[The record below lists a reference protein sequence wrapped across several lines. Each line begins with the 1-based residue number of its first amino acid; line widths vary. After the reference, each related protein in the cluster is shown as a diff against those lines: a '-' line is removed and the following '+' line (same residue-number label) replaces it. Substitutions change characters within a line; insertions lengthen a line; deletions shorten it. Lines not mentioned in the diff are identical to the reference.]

1 MILNLKTFN
10 GFLKFKHCKLEP
22 VEDALDLVTEGC
34 YFGSVELQDASYA
47 IPIHQNYQGYLRL
60 FWKEE
65 YYQYIVLT
73 NGFSPALRVFTNVL
87 TPPFKYL
94 RPKGHLSVKNMDE
107 SLFLR
112 ETFEICF
119 KITRA
124 TVAVLWELGFTIH
137 PEKSVL
143 VPAQQTMFLGFV
155 IISLKMTINLTEER
169 AKSIYTLCQNIL
181 SNY

>member
-1 MILNLKTFN
+1 
-10 GFLKFKHCKLEP
+10 
-22 VEDALDLVTEGC
+22 
-34 YFGSVELQDASYA
+34 
-47 IPIHQNYQGYLRL
+47 
-60 FWKEE
+60 
-65 YYQYIVLT
+65 
-73 NGFSPALRVFTNVL
+73 
-87 TPPFKYL
+87 
-94 RPKGHLSVKNMDE
+94 MDE

-119 KITRA
+119 KIIRA

-143 VPAQQTMFLGFV
+143 APAQQTMFLGFV

-169 AKSIYTLCQNIL
+169 AKSIYTLSQNIL

>member
-1 MILNLKTFN
+1 MFLNLKTFN
-10 GFLKFKHCKLEP
+10 AFLKFKHCKLESL
-22 VEDALDLVTEGC
+22 EDALDLTTELVILGPSNPKMHL
-34 YFGSVELQDASYA
+34 YHPYSWK
-47 IPIHQNYQGYLRL
+47 YLKL

-65 YYQYIVLT
+65 YYQYIVVT
-73 NGFSPALRVFTNVL
+73 NGFPPALRVFTNVL